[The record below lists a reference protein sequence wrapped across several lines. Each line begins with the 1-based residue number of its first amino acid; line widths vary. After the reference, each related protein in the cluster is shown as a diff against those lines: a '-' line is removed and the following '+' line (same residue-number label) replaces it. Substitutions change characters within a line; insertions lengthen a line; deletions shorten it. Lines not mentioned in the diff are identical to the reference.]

1 MHVVPPRTADDGSGR
16 MRTPD
21 AGALSRI
28 ASLYEVWMSLSRRA
42 TRWKWARLSP
52 PGMFHPA
59 IHAITAR
66 PSLSPSSSTRCR
78 VRSPRGFPAR
88 ERAQRRACR
97 VPQGQHDGDRC
108 GLFAGGH
115 RGSARPY
122 IRNGTDHA
130 PFWSKRG
137 SCLRLLAVTTFIN
150 HSLLFTLSVSL
161 APCPHRSSQT
171 PPVSSRSPGLVRGGT
186 LSGRFAQRRYRRCTA
201 RRLRLAAQPVS
212 LPA

>member
-1 MHVVPPRTADDGSGR
+1 MMAAGACGHRMPVHFLALRRSTRFGCRSRDGRPDGSGHDFR
-16 MRTPD
+16 
-21 AGALSRI
+21 
-28 ASLYEVWMSLSRRA
+28 
-42 TRWKWARLSP
+42 
-52 PGMFHPA
+52 
-59 IHAITAR
+59 
-66 PSLSPSSSTRCR
+66 
-78 VRSPRGFPAR
+78 
-88 ERAQRRACR
+88 RRACSIPVSTPLQR
-97 VPQGQHDGDRC
+97 GLRFLHPPLPAAASGRLAASLPANGRNDGLTEFRRDNTTGDRC

-137 SCLRLLAVTTFIN
+137 SYLRLLAVTTFIN
-150 HSLLFTLSVSL
+150 HSLVFTLSVSL
-161 APCPHRSSQT
+161 APCPRRSSQA

-186 LSGRFAQRRYRRCTA
+186 LSGRFAQLRYRRCTA